1 MMDDSMEQRKKDIHV
16 KLKANDNSS
25 MVQNLDEI
33 KKLGK
38 EMDNA
43 KTGPEIQEEENLTPD
58 PKQ

>member
-1 MMDDSMEQRKKDIHV
+1 MDDSMKQQKKDLHV

-25 MVQNLDEI
+25 MAQNLDEI

-38 EMDNA
+38 EMNNM
-43 KTGPEIQEEENLTPD
+43 KTGPEIQEEENLIPD